1 MPNTTAIPSRCA
13 PLSKL
18 TLRLPAAAR
27 SVATALALCLLALP
41 NADWAKAQDIAPT
54 SSSRSALVFSPVI
67 FSTDQSDSAELC
79 AWNRSSATAQ
89 VTFVF
94 ENTETAT
101 LLQPTHTVTIA
112 PRHSQCAFITGV
124 TASVGASIVLNSPS
138 LCSQV
143 TKYPGRCGVIAA
155 FELFEGGEPRQRVH
169 LEPVLQPA
177 SVHVPL
183 LTLPQ

>member
-1 MPNTTAIPSRCA
+1 MRRTFTTSRLASLGNRTRRLLAAVSLGAATLTLCLVAIPGA
-13 PLSKL
+13 H
-18 TLRLPAAAR
+18 
-27 SVATALALCLLALP
+27 
-41 NADWAKAQDIAPT
+41 WAEAQDIAPT
-54 SSSRSALVFSPVI
+54 SSSKSALVFSPVI

-79 AWNRSSATAQ
+79 AWNRSSASVQ

-101 LLQPTHTVTIA
+101 LVQPTHSVTIA
-112 PRHSQCAFITGV
+112 PRRSQCAFITGV
-124 TASVGASIVLNSPS
+124 TASVGASIVLDSPS
-138 LCSQV
+138 LCSQA
-143 TKYPGRCGVIAA
+143 TGYPGRCGVIAA